1 MSEFIESIQ
10 MWINNL
16 SVNSIIIF
24 IMMIFMLIGAV
35 DRIQGNRWGYGQQ
48 FEEGFHA
55 IGPMMLA
62 MAGVIAA
69 APVLAIVLK
78 PIVVPIYQL
87 IGADASMFA
96 GTLLASDTGGYP
108 LAMELAGNNAVGNFS
123 GLLVANMLGATLVF
137 TLPVGMSLM
146 KEKDYPYLG
155 ACLGRAFCVK
165 FRNTPFL
172 AGIITIPIGCLVGG
186 IVMNFTSYKMSLL
199 SIIRNMLPVILMAA
213 LIVIGLWN
221 WPEKMLK
228 GFQKFGTGLKIL
240 ITIFIAIAVFEYQTG
255 IHFPLFRVMVEEDS
269 NGTIPLE
276 NSFLICGQIGTI
288 LIGAFPMV
296 KWMTKTFGSIL
307 SKVGKTFGMNE
318 VGSAG
323 LIATLANNIAMF
335 NMIGD
340 MNEKSK
346 IINIAFAVSASFT
359 FGDHLAFTAGVN
371 PKMIVPVIVG
381 KLTAGCTA
389 FLLASALTSKLLVKI
404 QIKK

>member
-155 ACLGRAFCVK
+155 AGV
-165 FRNTPFL
+165 L

-213 LIVIGLWN
+213 LIVIGLWV

-296 KWMTKTFGSIL
+296 KWMT
-307 SKVGKTFGMNE
+307 KTFGMNE